1 MQHAVAAK
9 NDPAFGIDRRAVE
22 RVERRADELS
32 GALRLKTRVGVE
44 REDIARGA
52 QLLRVSGADAKS
64 RVLPGEQTAKLQQR
78 AALSLPGSE
87 FSAVAAVE
95 PVAGEKIKAPAA
107 ARVERVG
114 LRGGMID
121 QSAVGVRERF
131 AALRK
136 IAQKTEEKV
145 FPAAAGGRV
154 KFLKP
159 PERAVCGLLPREQYR
174 QHADRLS
181 LGRDAVF
188 QREARQMARRHGA
201 EQRAVQKSLH
211 DFRDRQ
217 QRQHSRE
224 DAFCP
229 QRARRGKRKRE
240 KDVCENVRRAASP
253 RHARAEGIFIEPV
266 ADVTP
271 PDAIGALGKAQRL
284 LRDARLAFVFPP

>member
-1 MQHAVAAK
+1 M
-9 NDPAFGIDRRAVE
+9 I
-22 RVERRADELS
+22 
-32 GALRLKTRVGVE
+32 
-44 REDIARGA
+44 
-52 QLLRVSGADAKS
+52 
-64 RVLPGEQTAKLQQR
+64 EQ
-78 AALSLPGSE
+78 G
-87 FSAVAAVE
+87 
-95 PVAGEKIKAPAA
+95 
-107 ARVERVG
+107 
-114 LRGGMID
+114 
-121 QSAVGVRERF
+121 AVGVRERF
-131 AALRK
+131 AALRQ

-145 FPAAAGGRV
+145 FPAAAGGRA

-229 QRARRGKRKRE
+229 QRARRGERKRK

-253 RHARAEGIFIEPV
+253 RHARTEGIFIEPV

-284 LRDARLAFVFPP
+284 LRDARLAFIFPP